1 MILRMTFAAR
11 IGLIVVVGLG
21 MAWISTIALYYIARA
36 HTAESN
42 TLPVPGHIAALV
54 ELIERTPSSER
65 KLVLRVA
72 SSETFAARIDAG
84 ANTGTTAP
92 RILPRL
98 NQRAIES
105 ALQALGGRPISVNF
119 ADTGERRPLFAGLV
133 SPTVDVRVGLRT
145 GDTLVIEVG
154 NALLLGPL
162 GLPVGFGAGIFG
174 TLIALLALLVMHRE
188 TKPLARLAEAV
199 DRVDLSLDPVAL
211 PEARRS
217 APEIRSL
224 IDAFNRLQGR
234 LGELLRSRMAM
245 LGGIS
250 HDVRTYATRLRLRAE
265 KINDAAE
272 RDRAIADINDMI
284 LLLDDALLASRAGA
298 GELAE
303 EMVEIDDIIRAEVAD
318 RRSGGARI
326 DYQGGHRRQG
336 LSADGRRRRRGN
348 PARTPAGHARA
359 VQSAGDIAKPRNGR
373 RRIGPRHRARSDRSP
388 RRHPVDPASSIGRR
402 QDLGPASAVSIA
414 LIFRMP
420 RPHPEYEVHGNSAI
434 CSSPMVSGN
443 PSIRFMFWI
452 ACPAEP
458 FTRLSSTEITIAR
471 FLMRS
476 ANTPICA

>member
-54 ELIERTPSSER
+54 ELIERTPSEEQ

-84 ANTGTTAP
+84 ANTGTTAQ

-105 ALQALGGRPISVNF
+105 SLQALGGRPVSVNF
-119 ADTGERRPLFAGLV
+119 ADTSERRRLFSRLV
-133 SPTVDVRVGLRT
+133 PPTVDVRVGLRT

-154 NALLLGPL
+154 NAILLGPL

-234 LGELLRSRMAM
+234 LAELLRSRMAM

-265 KINDAAE
+265 KINDEAE

-326 DYQGGHRRQG
+326 DYQGGHWEQVPIVLGDRLALRRVVANLADNAIKYG
-336 LSADGRRRRRGN
+336 GSAHLRSMIVDKDFLLTVDDEG
-348 PARTPAGHARA
+348 AG
-359 VQSAGDIAKPRNGR
+359 IP
-373 RRIGPRHRARSDRSP
+373 PEHRQAM
-388 RRHPVDPASSIGRR
+388 
-402 QDLGPASAVSIA
+402 L
-414 LIFRMP
+414 
-420 RPHPEYEVHGNSAI
+420 
-434 CSSPMVSGN
+434 
-443 PSIRFMFWI
+443 
-452 ACPAEP
+452 EP
-458 FTRLSSTEITIAR
+458 FSRLETSRSRGTGGAGLGLAIAR
-471 FLMRS
+471 GLTEAHGGALSIQQAPSGGARISVRLRLFQSR
-476 ANTPICA
+476 

>member
-42 TLPVPGHIAALV
+42 TLPIPGHIAALV
-54 ELIERTPSSER
+54 ELIERTPSEER

-84 ANTGTTAP
+84 ANTGTTAQ

-105 ALQALGGRPISVNF
+105 SLQALGGRPVSVNF
-119 ADTGERRPLFAGLV
+119 ADTSERRRLFSRLV
-133 SPTVDVRVGLRT
+133 PPTVDVRVGLRT

-234 LGELLRSRMAM
+234 LGQLLRSRMAM

-250 HDVRTYATRLRLRAE
+250 HDVRTYATRLRMRAE
-265 KINDAAE
+265 KISDEAE

-326 DYQGGHRRQG
+326 DYQGDHWKQVPIILGDRLALRRVVANLADNAIKYGGSAHLRSMIVDKDFLLTVDDDGAGIPPEHRQAM
-336 LSADGRRRRRGN
+336 L
-348 PARTPAGHARA
+348 
-359 VQSAGDIAKPRNGR
+359 
-373 RRIGPRHRARSDRSP
+373 
-388 RRHPVDPASSIGRR
+388 
-402 QDLGPASAVSIA
+402 
-414 LIFRMP
+414 
-420 RPHPEYEVHGNSAI
+420 
-434 CSSPMVSGN
+434 
-443 PSIRFMFWI
+443 
-452 ACPAEP
+452 EP
-458 FTRLSSTEITIAR
+458 FSRLETSRSRGTGGAGLGLAIAR
-471 FLMRS
+471 GLTEAHGGVLSIQQAPSGGARISVRLPLFQS
-476 ANTPICA
+476 D

>member
-54 ELIERTPSSER
+54 ELIERTPGPER
-65 KLVLRVA
+65 TLVLRVA

-84 ANTGTTAP
+84 ANTGTTAQ

-105 ALQALGGRPISVNF
+105 SLQALGGRPVSVNF
-119 ADTGERRPLFAGLV
+119 ADTGERRRLFARLV
-133 SPTVDVRVGLRT
+133 PPTVDVRVGLRT
-145 GDTLVIEVG
+145 GDTLVIEIG
-154 NALLLGPL
+154 NAILLGPL
-162 GLPVGFGAGIFG
+162 GLPVGFGADIFG

-224 IDAFNRLQGR
+224 IDAFNRLQSR

-265 KINDAAE
+265 KISDEAE

-326 DYQGGHRRQG
+326 DYQGGRWEQVPIVLGDRLALRRVVANLADNAIKYGGCAHLRSTIVDKDLLLTVDDEGAGIPPEHRQAM
-336 LSADGRRRRRGN
+336 L
-348 PARTPAGHARA
+348 
-359 VQSAGDIAKPRNGR
+359 
-373 RRIGPRHRARSDRSP
+373 
-388 RRHPVDPASSIGRR
+388 
-402 QDLGPASAVSIA
+402 
-414 LIFRMP
+414 
-420 RPHPEYEVHGNSAI
+420 
-434 CSSPMVSGN
+434 
-443 PSIRFMFWI
+443 
-452 ACPAEP
+452 EP
-458 FTRLSSTEITIAR
+458 FSRLETSRSRGTGGAGLGLAIAR
-471 FLMRS
+471 GLVEAHRGTLSIQEAPSGGARIAVRLPLFQS
-476 ANTPICA
+476 H

>member
-54 ELIERTPSSER
+54 ELIERTPSEEQ

-84 ANTGTTAP
+84 ANTGTTAQ

-105 ALQALGGRPISVNF
+105 SLQALGGRPVSVNF
-119 ADTGERRPLFAGLV
+119 ADVGERRRLFSRLV
-133 SPTVDVRVGLRT
+133 PPTVDVRVGLRT

-154 NALLLGPL
+154 NAILLGPL

-265 KINDAAE
+265 KINDEAE

-326 DYQGGHRRQG
+326 DYQGGHWKQVPIVLGDRLALRRVVANLADNAIKYG
-336 LSADGRRRRRGN
+336 GSAHLRSMIVDKDFLLTVDDEG
-348 PARTPAGHARA
+348 AG
-359 VQSAGDIAKPRNGR
+359 IP
-373 RRIGPRHRARSDRSP
+373 PEHR
-388 RRHPVDPASSIGRR
+388 
-402 QDLGPASAVSIA
+402 Q
-414 LIFRMP
+414 
-420 RPHPEYEVHGNSAI
+420 AI
-434 CSSPMVSGN
+434 L
-443 PSIRFMFWI
+443 
-452 ACPAEP
+452 EP
-458 FTRLSSTEITIAR
+458 FSRLETSRSRGTGGAGLGLAIAR
-471 FLMRS
+471 GLTEAHGGALSIQQAPSGGARISVRLPLFQS
-476 ANTPICA
+476 H

>member
-54 ELIERTPSSER
+54 ELIERTPSEEQ

-84 ANTGTTAP
+84 ANTGTTAQ

-98 NQRAIES
+98 N
-105 ALQALGGRPISVNF
+105 
-119 ADTGERRPLFAGLV
+119 ERRRLFSRLV
-133 SPTVDVRVGLRT
+133 PPTVDVRVGLRT

-154 NALLLGPL
+154 NAILLGPL

-265 KINDAAE
+265 KINDEAE

-318 RRSGGARI
+318 RQSGGARI
-326 DYQGGHRRQG
+326 DYQGGHWEQVPTVLGDRLALRRVVANLADNAIKYG
-336 LSADGRRRRRGN
+336 GSAHLRSMIIGKDFLLTVDDEG
-348 PARTPAGHARA
+348 AG
-359 VQSAGDIAKPRNGR
+359 IP
-373 RRIGPRHRARSDRSP
+373 PEHRQAM
-388 RRHPVDPASSIGRR
+388 
-402 QDLGPASAVSIA
+402 L
-414 LIFRMP
+414 
-420 RPHPEYEVHGNSAI
+420 
-434 CSSPMVSGN
+434 
-443 PSIRFMFWI
+443 
-452 ACPAEP
+452 EP
-458 FTRLSSTEITIAR
+458 FSRLETSRSRGTGGAGLGLAIAR
-471 FLMRS
+471 GLTEAHGGALSIQQAPSGGARISVRLPLFQS
-476 ANTPICA
+476 D

>member
-54 ELIERTPSSER
+54 ELIERTPGPER
-65 KLVLRVA
+65 TLVLRVA

-84 ANTGTTAP
+84 ANIGTTAQ

-105 ALQALGGRPISVNF
+105 SLQALGGRPVSVNF
-119 ADTGERRPLFAGLV
+119 ADTGERRRLFARLV
-133 SPTVDVRVGLRT
+133 PPTVDVRVGLRT
-145 GDTLVIEVG
+145 GDTLVIEMG
-154 NALLLGPL
+154 NAILLGPL

-224 IDAFNRLQGR
+224 IDAFNRLQSR

-265 KINDAAE
+265 KISDEAE

-326 DYQGGHRRQG
+326 DYQRGRWEQVPIVLGDRLALRRVVANLADNAIKYGG
-336 LSADGRRRRRGN
+336 SAHLR
-348 PARTPAGHARA
+348 
-359 VQSAGDIAKPRNGR
+359 
-373 RRIGPRHRARSDRSP
+373 
-388 RRHPVDPASSIGRR
+388 SSIVDKNLVLTVDDEGVGIPPEHR
-402 QDLGPASAVSIA
+402 QAML
-414 LIFRMP
+414 
-420 RPHPEYEVHGNSAI
+420 
-434 CSSPMVSGN
+434 
-443 PSIRFMFWI
+443 
-452 ACPAEP
+452 EP
-458 FTRLSSTEITIAR
+458 FSRLETSRSRGTGGAGLGLAIAR
-471 FLMRS
+471 GLVEAHRGTLSIQEAPSGGARIAIRLPLFQS
-476 ANTPICA
+476 H

>member
-21 MAWISTIALYYIARA
+21 MAWLSTIALYYIARA

-54 ELIERTPSSER
+54 ELIERTPSEER

-105 ALQALGGRPISVNF
+105 ALQALGGRPVSVNF
-119 ADTGERRPLFAGLV
+119 ADTGERRQLFSRLV
-133 SPTVDVRVGLRT
+133 PPTVDVRVGLRT

-224 IDAFNRLQGR
+224 IDAFNRLQSR

-265 KINDAAE
+265 KINDEAE

-326 DYQGGHRRQG
+326 DYQGGHWEQVPIVLGDRLALRRVVANLADNAIKYG
-336 LSADGRRRRRGN
+336 GSAHLRSMIVGKDFLLTVDDEG
-348 PARTPAGHARA
+348 AG
-359 VQSAGDIAKPRNGR
+359 IP
-373 RRIGPRHRARSDRSP
+373 PEHRQAM
-388 RRHPVDPASSIGRR
+388 
-402 QDLGPASAVSIA
+402 L
-414 LIFRMP
+414 
-420 RPHPEYEVHGNSAI
+420 
-434 CSSPMVSGN
+434 
-443 PSIRFMFWI
+443 
-452 ACPAEP
+452 EP
-458 FTRLSSTEITIAR
+458 FSRLETSRSRGTGGAGLGLGIAR
-471 FLMRS
+471 GLTEAHGGALSIQQAPSGGARISVRLPLFQS
-476 ANTPICA
+476 H

>member
-54 ELIERTPSSER
+54 ELIERTPSEER

-84 ANTGTTAP
+84 ANTGTTAQ

-105 ALQALGGRPISVNF
+105 ALQALGGRPVSVNF
-119 ADTGERRPLFAGLV
+119 ADTGERRRLFARLV
-133 SPTVDVRVGLRT
+133 PPTVDVRVGLRT

-224 IDAFNRLQGR
+224 IDAFNRLQSR

-265 KINDAAE
+265 KINDEAE

-326 DYQGGHRRQG
+326 DYQGGHWEQVPIVLGDRLALRRVVANLADNAIKYG
-336 LSADGRRRRRGN
+336 GSAHLRSMIVDKDFLLTVDDEG
-348 PARTPAGHARA
+348 AG
-359 VQSAGDIAKPRNGR
+359 IP
-373 RRIGPRHRARSDRSP
+373 PEHRQAM
-388 RRHPVDPASSIGRR
+388 
-402 QDLGPASAVSIA
+402 L
-414 LIFRMP
+414 
-420 RPHPEYEVHGNSAI
+420 
-434 CSSPMVSGN
+434 
-443 PSIRFMFWI
+443 
-452 ACPAEP
+452 EP
-458 FTRLSSTEITIAR
+458 FSRLETSRSRGTGGAGLGLAIAR
-471 FLMRS
+471 GLTEAHGGALSIQQAPSGGARISVRLPLFQS
-476 ANTPICA
+476 H

>member
-54 ELIERTPSSER
+54 ELIERTPSEER

-84 ANTGTTAP
+84 ANTGTTAQ

-105 ALQALGGRPISVNF
+105 SLQALGGRPVSVNF
-119 ADTGERRPLFAGLV
+119 ADTGERRRLFSRLV
-133 SPTVDVRVGLRT
+133 APTVDVRVGLRT

-265 KINDAAE
+265 KINDEAE

-326 DYQGGHRRQG
+326 DYQGGHWEQVPIVLGDRLALRRVVANLADNAIKYG
-336 LSADGRRRRRGN
+336 GSAHLRSMIVDKDFLLTVDDEG
-348 PARTPAGHARA
+348 AG
-359 VQSAGDIAKPRNGR
+359 IP
-373 RRIGPRHRARSDRSP
+373 PEHRQAM
-388 RRHPVDPASSIGRR
+388 
-402 QDLGPASAVSIA
+402 L
-414 LIFRMP
+414 
-420 RPHPEYEVHGNSAI
+420 
-434 CSSPMVSGN
+434 
-443 PSIRFMFWI
+443 
-452 ACPAEP
+452 EP
-458 FTRLSSTEITIAR
+458 FSRLETSRSRGTGGAGLGLAIAR
-471 FLMRS
+471 GLTEAHGGALSIQQAPSGGARISVRLPLFQS
-476 ANTPICA
+476 H

>member
-36 HTAESN
+36 HSPETN
-42 TLPVPGHIAALV
+42 TLPIPGHIAALV
-54 ELIERTPSSER
+54 ELIERTPSEER

-84 ANTGTTAP
+84 ANTGMTAQ

-105 ALQALGGRPISVNF
+105 SLKALGGRPVSVNF
-119 ADTGERRPLFAGLV
+119 ADTGERRRLFSRLV

-145 GDTLVIEVG
+145 GDTLVIEIG
-154 NALLLGPL
+154 NAILLGPL

-265 KINDAAE
+265 KISDEAE

-326 DYQGGHRRQG
+326 DYQGGHWEQVPIVLGDRLALRRVVANLADNAIKYGGSAHLRSMIVDKDFLLTVDDEGAGIPPEHRQAMLEPFSRLETSRSRGTGGAG
-336 LSADGRRRRRGN
+336 LGLA
-348 PARTPAGHARA
+348 
-359 VQSAGDIAKPRNGR
+359 I
-373 RRIGPRHRARSDRSP
+373 ARSLVEA
-388 RRHPVDPASSIGRR
+388 HGGALSI
-402 QDLGPASAVSIA
+402 QQAP
-414 LIFRMP
+414 
-420 RPHPEYEVHGNSAI
+420 
-434 CSSPMVSGN
+434 SGG
-443 PSIRFMFWI
+443 
-452 ACPAEP
+452 
-458 FTRLSSTEITIAR
+458 AR
-471 FLMRS
+471 ISVRVPLFQS
-476 ANTPICA
+476 H

>member
-54 ELIERTPSSER
+54 ELIERTPSEER

-105 ALQALGGRPISVNF
+105 SLQALGGRPVSVNF
-119 ADTGERRPLFAGLV
+119 GDTGERRRLFSRLV
-133 SPTVDVRVGLRT
+133 PPTVDVRVGLRT

-224 IDAFNRLQGR
+224 IDAFNRLQSR

-265 KINDAAE
+265 KISDEAE

-303 EMVEIDDIIRAEVAD
+303 EMVEIDDIIRAEVTD

-326 DYQGGHRRQG
+326 DYQGGHWEQVPIVLGDRLALRRVVANLADNAIKYG
-336 LSADGRRRRRGN
+336 GSAHLRSMIVGKDFLLTVDDEG
-348 PARTPAGHARA
+348 AG
-359 VQSAGDIAKPRNGR
+359 IP
-373 RRIGPRHRARSDRSP
+373 PEHRQAM
-388 RRHPVDPASSIGRR
+388 
-402 QDLGPASAVSIA
+402 L
-414 LIFRMP
+414 
-420 RPHPEYEVHGNSAI
+420 
-434 CSSPMVSGN
+434 
-443 PSIRFMFWI
+443 
-452 ACPAEP
+452 EP
-458 FTRLSSTEITIAR
+458 FSRLETSRSRGTGGAGLGLAIAR
-471 FLMRS
+471 GLTEAHGGALSIQQAPSGGARISVRLRLFQSR
-476 ANTPICA
+476 

>member
-36 HTAESN
+36 HSPETN
-42 TLPVPGHIAALV
+42 TLPIPGHIAALV
-54 ELIERTPSSER
+54 ELIERTPSEER

-72 SSETFAARIDAG
+72 SSETFAARFDAG
-84 ANTGTTAP
+84 ANTGMTAQ

-105 ALQALGGRPISVNF
+105 SLQALGGRPVSVNF
-119 ADTGERRPLFAGLV
+119 ADTGERRRLFSRLV

-154 NALLLGPL
+154 NAVLLGPL

-265 KINDAAE
+265 KISDEAE

-318 RRSGGARI
+318 RRSDGARI
-326 DYQGGHRRQG
+326 DYQGGHWEQVPIVLGDRLALRRVVANLADNAIKYGGSAHLRSTIVDKHFLLTVDDEGAGIPPEHRQAMLEPFSRLETSRSRGTGGAG
-336 LSADGRRRRRGN
+336 LGLA
-348 PARTPAGHARA
+348 
-359 VQSAGDIAKPRNGR
+359 I
-373 RRIGPRHRARSDRSP
+373 ARSLTEA
-388 RRHPVDPASSIGRR
+388 HGGALSI
-402 QDLGPASAVSIA
+402 QQAP
-414 LIFRMP
+414 
-420 RPHPEYEVHGNSAI
+420 
-434 CSSPMVSGN
+434 SGGARI
-443 PSIRFMFWI
+443 SM
-452 ACPAEP
+452 
-458 FTRLSSTEITIAR
+458 RLPLFQSH
-471 FLMRS
+471 
-476 ANTPICA
+476 

>member
-11 IGLIVVVGLG
+11 IALIVVVGLG

-54 ELIERTPSSER
+54 ELIERTPSEER

-105 ALQALGGRPISVNF
+105 ALQALGGRPVSVNF
-119 ADTGERRPLFAGLV
+119 ADTGERRRLFARLV
-133 SPTVDVRVGLRT
+133 APTVGVRVGLRT
-145 GDTLVIEVG
+145 GDTLVIQVG
-154 NALLLGPL
+154 NAILLGPL

-224 IDAFNRLQGR
+224 IDAFNRLQSR

-265 KINDAAE
+265 KINDEAE

-326 DYQGGHRRQG
+326 DYQGGHWKQVPIVLGDRLALRRVVANLADNAIKYG
-336 LSADGRRRRRGN
+336 GSAHLRSMIVDKDFLLTVDDEG
-348 PARTPAGHARA
+348 AG
-359 VQSAGDIAKPRNGR
+359 IP
-373 RRIGPRHRARSDRSP
+373 PEHRQAM
-388 RRHPVDPASSIGRR
+388 
-402 QDLGPASAVSIA
+402 L
-414 LIFRMP
+414 
-420 RPHPEYEVHGNSAI
+420 
-434 CSSPMVSGN
+434 
-443 PSIRFMFWI
+443 
-452 ACPAEP
+452 EP
-458 FTRLSSTEITIAR
+458 FSRLETSRSRGTGGAGLGLAIAR
-471 FLMRS
+471 GLTEAHGGALSIQQAPSGGARISVRLPLFQS
-476 ANTPICA
+476 N

>member
-54 ELIERTPSSER
+54 ELIERTPGSER
-65 KLVLRVA
+65 TLVLRVA

-84 ANTGTTAP
+84 ANIGTTAQ

-105 ALQALGGRPISVNF
+105 SLQALGGRPVSVNF
-119 ADTGERRPLFAGLV
+119 ADTGERRRLFARLV
-133 SPTVDVRVGLRT
+133 PPTVDVRVGLRT
-145 GDTLVIEVG
+145 GDTLVIEMG
-154 NALLLGPL
+154 NAILLGPL

-224 IDAFNRLQGR
+224 IDAFNHLQSR

-265 KINDAAE
+265 KISDEAE

-326 DYQGGHRRQG
+326 DYQRGRWEQVPIVLGDRLALRRVVANLADNAIKYGG
-336 LSADGRRRRRGN
+336 SAHLR
-348 PARTPAGHARA
+348 
-359 VQSAGDIAKPRNGR
+359 
-373 RRIGPRHRARSDRSP
+373 
-388 RRHPVDPASSIGRR
+388 SSIVDKNLVLTVDDEGVGIPPEHR
-402 QDLGPASAVSIA
+402 QAML
-414 LIFRMP
+414 
-420 RPHPEYEVHGNSAI
+420 
-434 CSSPMVSGN
+434 
-443 PSIRFMFWI
+443 
-452 ACPAEP
+452 EP
-458 FTRLSSTEITIAR
+458 FSRLETSRSRGTGGAGLGLAIAR
-471 FLMRS
+471 GLVEAHRGTLSIQEAPSGGARIAIRLPLFQS
-476 ANTPICA
+476 H

>member
-36 HTAESN
+36 HSAESN

-54 ELIERTPSSER
+54 ELIERTPSEER

-84 ANTGTTAP
+84 ANTGTTAQ

-105 ALQALGGRPISVNF
+105 ALQALGGRPVSVNF
-119 ADTGERRPLFAGLV
+119 ADTGERRPLFSRLV
-133 SPTVDVRVGLRT
+133 APTVDVRVGLRT
-145 GDTLVIEVG
+145 GDTLVIQVG
-154 NALLLGPL
+154 NAILLGPL

-224 IDAFNRLQGR
+224 IDAFNRLQSR

-265 KINDAAE
+265 EINDEAE

-326 DYQGGHRRQG
+326 DYQGGHWEQVPIVLGDRLALRRVVANLADNAIKYG
-336 LSADGRRRRRGN
+336 GSAHLRSMIVDKDFLLTVDDEG
-348 PARTPAGHARA
+348 AG
-359 VQSAGDIAKPRNGR
+359 IP
-373 RRIGPRHRARSDRSP
+373 PEHRQAM
-388 RRHPVDPASSIGRR
+388 
-402 QDLGPASAVSIA
+402 L
-414 LIFRMP
+414 
-420 RPHPEYEVHGNSAI
+420 
-434 CSSPMVSGN
+434 
-443 PSIRFMFWI
+443 
-452 ACPAEP
+452 EP
-458 FTRLSSTEITIAR
+458 FSRLETSRSRGTGGAGLGLAIAR
-471 FLMRS
+471 GLTEAHGGALSIQQAPSGGARISVRLPLFQS
-476 ANTPICA
+476 H

>member
-54 ELIERTPSSER
+54 ELIERTPSEER

-105 ALQALGGRPISVNF
+105 SLQALGGRPVSVNF
-119 ADTGERRPLFAGLV
+119 ADTGERGRLFSRLV
-133 SPTVDVRVGLRT
+133 PPTVDVRVGLRT

-265 KINDAAE
+265 KINDEAE

-326 DYQGGHRRQG
+326 DYQGGHWEQVPIVLGDRLALRRVVANLADNAIKYG
-336 LSADGRRRRRGN
+336 GSAHLRSMIVDKDFLLTVDDEG
-348 PARTPAGHARA
+348 AG
-359 VQSAGDIAKPRNGR
+359 IP
-373 RRIGPRHRARSDRSP
+373 PEHRQAM
-388 RRHPVDPASSIGRR
+388 
-402 QDLGPASAVSIA
+402 L
-414 LIFRMP
+414 
-420 RPHPEYEVHGNSAI
+420 
-434 CSSPMVSGN
+434 
-443 PSIRFMFWI
+443 
-452 ACPAEP
+452 EP
-458 FTRLSSTEITIAR
+458 FSRLETSRSRGTGGAGLGLAIAR
-471 FLMRS
+471 GLTEAHGGALSIQQAPSGGARISVRLPLFQS
-476 ANTPICA
+476 H

>member
-11 IGLIVVVGLG
+11 IALIVVVGLG

-54 ELIERTPSSER
+54 ELIERTPAPER
-65 KLVLRVA
+65 TLVLRVA

-84 ANTGTTAP
+84 ANTGTTAQ

-105 ALQALGGRPISVNF
+105 SLQALGGRPVSVNF
-119 ADTGERRPLFAGLV
+119 ADTGERRRLFSRLV
-133 SPTVDVRVGLRT
+133 PPTVDVRVGLRT

-154 NALLLGPL
+154 NAILLGPL

-265 KINDAAE
+265 KINDEAE

-326 DYQGGHRRQG
+326 DYQGGHWKQVPIVLGDRLALRRVVANLADNAIKYG
-336 LSADGRRRRRGN
+336 GSAHLRSMIVDKDFLLTVDDDG
-348 PARTPAGHARA
+348 AG
-359 VQSAGDIAKPRNGR
+359 IP
-373 RRIGPRHRARSDRSP
+373 PEHRQAM
-388 RRHPVDPASSIGRR
+388 
-402 QDLGPASAVSIA
+402 L
-414 LIFRMP
+414 
-420 RPHPEYEVHGNSAI
+420 
-434 CSSPMVSGN
+434 
-443 PSIRFMFWI
+443 
-452 ACPAEP
+452 EP
-458 FTRLSSTEITIAR
+458 FSRLETSRSRGTGGAGLGLAIAR
-471 FLMRS
+471 GLTEAHGGALSIQQAPSGGARISVRLPLFQS
-476 ANTPICA
+476 N

>member
-42 TLPVPGHIAALV
+42 TLAVPGHIAALV
-54 ELIERTPSSER
+54 ELIERTPSEER

-105 ALQALGGRPISVNF
+105 ALQALGGRPVSVNF
-119 ADTGERRPLFAGLV
+119 ADTGERRRLFARLV
-133 SPTVDVRVGLRT
+133 PPTVDVRVGLRT

-224 IDAFNRLQGR
+224 IDAFNRLQSR

-265 KINDAAE
+265 KINDEAE

-326 DYQGGHRRQG
+326 DYQGGHWEQVPIVLGDRLALRRVVANLADNAIKYG
-336 LSADGRRRRRGN
+336 GSAHLRSMIVDKDFLLTVDDEG
-348 PARTPAGHARA
+348 AG
-359 VQSAGDIAKPRNGR
+359 IP
-373 RRIGPRHRARSDRSP
+373 PEHRQAM
-388 RRHPVDPASSIGRR
+388 
-402 QDLGPASAVSIA
+402 L
-414 LIFRMP
+414 
-420 RPHPEYEVHGNSAI
+420 
-434 CSSPMVSGN
+434 
-443 PSIRFMFWI
+443 
-452 ACPAEP
+452 EP
-458 FTRLSSTEITIAR
+458 FSRLETSRSRGTGGAGLGLAIAR
-471 FLMRS
+471 GLTEAHGGALSIQQAPSGGARISVRLPLFQS
-476 ANTPICA
+476 H

>member
-54 ELIERTPSSER
+54 ELIERTPSEER

-84 ANTGTTAP
+84 ANTGTTAQ

-105 ALQALGGRPISVNF
+105 SLQALGGRPVSVNF
-119 ADTGERRPLFAGLV
+119 ADTGERRGLFSRLV
-133 SPTVDVRVGLRT
+133 PPTVDVRVGLRT

-224 IDAFNRLQGR
+224 IDAFNRLQSR

-265 KINDAAE
+265 KINDEAE

-326 DYQGGHRRQG
+326 DYQGGHWEQVPIVLGDRLALRRVVANLADNAIKYG
-336 LSADGRRRRRGN
+336 GSAHLRSMIVGKDFLLTVDDEG
-348 PARTPAGHARA
+348 AG
-359 VQSAGDIAKPRNGR
+359 IP
-373 RRIGPRHRARSDRSP
+373 PEHRQAM
-388 RRHPVDPASSIGRR
+388 
-402 QDLGPASAVSIA
+402 L
-414 LIFRMP
+414 
-420 RPHPEYEVHGNSAI
+420 
-434 CSSPMVSGN
+434 
-443 PSIRFMFWI
+443 
-452 ACPAEP
+452 EP
-458 FTRLSSTEITIAR
+458 FSRLETSRSRGTGGAGLGLAIAR
-471 FLMRS
+471 GLTEAHGGALSIQQAPSGGARISVRLPLFQS
-476 ANTPICA
+476 H

>member
-42 TLPVPGHIAALV
+42 TLPIPGHIAALV
-54 ELIERTPSSER
+54 ELIERTPSEER

-84 ANTGTTAP
+84 ANTGTTAQ

-105 ALQALGGRPISVNF
+105 SLQALGGRPVSVNF
-119 ADTGERRPLFAGLV
+119 ADTGERRRLFSRLV
-133 SPTVDVRVGLRT
+133 PPTVDVRVGLRT

-234 LGELLRSRMAM
+234 LGQLLRSRMAM

-265 KINDAAE
+265 KISDEAE

-326 DYQGGHRRQG
+326 DYQGDHWEQVPIILGDRLALRRVVANLADNAIKYGGSAHLRSMIVDKDFLLTVDDDGAGIPPEHRQAM
-336 LSADGRRRRRGN
+336 L
-348 PARTPAGHARA
+348 
-359 VQSAGDIAKPRNGR
+359 
-373 RRIGPRHRARSDRSP
+373 
-388 RRHPVDPASSIGRR
+388 
-402 QDLGPASAVSIA
+402 
-414 LIFRMP
+414 
-420 RPHPEYEVHGNSAI
+420 
-434 CSSPMVSGN
+434 
-443 PSIRFMFWI
+443 
-452 ACPAEP
+452 EP
-458 FTRLSSTEITIAR
+458 FSRLETSRSRGTGGAGLGLAIAR
-471 FLMRS
+471 GLIEAHGGALSIQQAPSGGARISVRLPLFQS
-476 ANTPICA
+476 D

>member
-42 TLPVPGHIAALV
+42 TLAVPGHIAALV
-54 ELIERTPSSER
+54 ALIERTPSEER

-84 ANTGTTAP
+84 ANTGTTAQ

-105 ALQALGGRPISVNF
+105 ALQALGGRPVSVNF
-119 ADTGERRPLFAGLV
+119 ADTGERRRLFSRLV
-133 SPTVDVRVGLRT
+133 PPTVDVRVGLRT

-224 IDAFNRLQGR
+224 IDAFNRLQSR

-326 DYQGGHRRQG
+326 DYQGGHWEQVPIVLGDRLALRRVVANLADNAIKYG
-336 LSADGRRRRRGN
+336 GSAHLRSMIVDKDFLLTVDDEG
-348 PARTPAGHARA
+348 AG
-359 VQSAGDIAKPRNGR
+359 IP
-373 RRIGPRHRARSDRSP
+373 PEHRQAM
-388 RRHPVDPASSIGRR
+388 
-402 QDLGPASAVSIA
+402 L
-414 LIFRMP
+414 
-420 RPHPEYEVHGNSAI
+420 
-434 CSSPMVSGN
+434 
-443 PSIRFMFWI
+443 
-452 ACPAEP
+452 EP
-458 FTRLSSTEITIAR
+458 FSRLETSRSRGTGGAGLGLAIAR
-471 FLMRS
+471 GLTEAHGGALSIQQAPSGGARISVRLPLFQS
-476 ANTPICA
+476 H

>member
-54 ELIERTPSSER
+54 ELIERTPSEER

-84 ANTGTTAP
+84 ANTGTTAQ

-105 ALQALGGRPISVNF
+105 ALQALGGRPVSVNF
-119 ADTGERRPLFAGLV
+119 AETGERRRLFSRLV
-133 SPTVDVRVGLRT
+133 PPTVDVRVGLRT

-265 KINDAAE
+265 KINDEAE

-326 DYQGGHRRQG
+326 DYQGGDWEQVPIVLGDRLALRRVVANLADNAIKYGGSAHLRSMIVDKDFLLTVDDEGAGIPPEHRQAM
-336 LSADGRRRRRGN
+336 L
-348 PARTPAGHARA
+348 
-359 VQSAGDIAKPRNGR
+359 
-373 RRIGPRHRARSDRSP
+373 
-388 RRHPVDPASSIGRR
+388 
-402 QDLGPASAVSIA
+402 
-414 LIFRMP
+414 
-420 RPHPEYEVHGNSAI
+420 
-434 CSSPMVSGN
+434 
-443 PSIRFMFWI
+443 
-452 ACPAEP
+452 EP
-458 FTRLSSTEITIAR
+458 FSRLETSRSRGTGGAGLGLAIAR
-471 FLMRS
+471 GLTEAHGGALSIQQAPSGGARISVRLPLFQS
-476 ANTPICA
+476 H

>member
-36 HTAESN
+36 HTAATN

-54 ELIERTPSSER
+54 ELIERTPAPER
-65 KLVLRVA
+65 TLVLRVA
-72 SSETFAARIDAG
+72 SSETFAARIDAA
-84 ANTGTTAP
+84 ANTGTTAQ

-105 ALQALGGRPISVNF
+105 SLQALGGRPVSVNF
-119 ADTGERRPLFAGLV
+119 ADTGERRRLFARLV
-133 SPTVDVRVGLRT
+133 PPTIDVRVGLRT
-145 GDTLVIEVG
+145 GDTLVIEIG
-154 NALLLGPL
+154 NAILLGPL

-224 IDAFNRLQGR
+224 IDAFNRLQSR

-265 KINDAAE
+265 KISDEAE

-326 DYQGGHRRQG
+326 DYQGGRWEQVPIVLGDRLALRRVVANLADNAINYGGSAHLCSTIVDKDLLLTVDDEGAGIPPEHRQAMLEPFSRLETSRSRGTGGAG
-336 LSADGRRRRRGN
+336 LGLAIARGLVE
-348 PARTPAGHARA
+348 A
-359 VQSAGDIAKPRNGR
+359 
-373 RRIGPRHRARSDRSP
+373 HR
-388 RRHPVDPASSIGRR
+388 GT
-402 QDLGPASAVSIA
+402 L
-414 LIFRMP
+414 
-420 RPHPEYEVHGNSAI
+420 
-434 CSSPMVSGN
+434 
-443 PSIRFMFWI
+443 SIREAPSGGARI
-452 ACPAEP
+452 AV
-458 FTRLSSTEITIAR
+458 RLPLFQSH
-471 FLMRS
+471 
-476 ANTPICA
+476 

>member
-36 HTAESN
+36 HSPETN
-42 TLPVPGHIAALV
+42 TLPIPGHIAALV
-54 ELIERTPSSER
+54 ELIERTPSEER

-84 ANTGTTAP
+84 ANTGMTAQ

-105 ALQALGGRPISVNF
+105 SLKALGGRPVSVNF
-119 ADTGERRPLFAGLV
+119 ADTGERRRLFSRLV

-145 GDTLVIEVG
+145 GDTLVIEIG
-154 NALLLGPL
+154 NAILLGPL

-224 IDAFNRLQGR
+224 IDAFNRLKGR

-265 KINDAAE
+265 KISDEAE

-326 DYQGGHRRQG
+326 DYQGGHWEQFPIVLGDRLALRRVVANLVDNAIKYG
-336 LSADGRRRRRGN
+336 GSAHLRSMIVDKDFLLTVDDEGANPPEHRRPCSSR
-348 PARTPAGHARA
+348 
-359 VQSAGDIAKPRNGR
+359 SAGW
-373 RRIGPRHRARSDRSP
+373 RHREAAEPGGAGLGLAIARSLVEA
-388 RRHPVDPASSIGRR
+388 HGGALSI
-402 QDLGPASAVSIA
+402 QQAP
-414 LIFRMP
+414 
-420 RPHPEYEVHGNSAI
+420 
-434 CSSPMVSGN
+434 SGG
-443 PSIRFMFWI
+443 
-452 ACPAEP
+452 
-458 FTRLSSTEITIAR
+458 AR
-471 FLMRS
+471 ISVRVPLFQS
-476 ANTPICA
+476 H

>member
-54 ELIERTPSSER
+54 ELIERTPSEEQ

-84 ANTGTTAP
+84 ANTGTTAQ

-105 ALQALGGRPISVNF
+105 SLQALGGRPVSVNF
-119 ADTGERRPLFAGLV
+119 ADVGERRRLFSRLV
-133 SPTVDVRVGLRT
+133 PPTVDVRVGLRT

-154 NALLLGPL
+154 NAILLGPL

-265 KINDAAE
+265 KINDEAE

-318 RRSGGARI
+318 RQSGGARI
-326 DYQGGHRRQG
+326 DYQGGHWEQVPTVLGDRLALRRVVANLADNAIKYG
-336 LSADGRRRRRGN
+336 GSAHLRSMIVDKDFLLTVDDEG
-348 PARTPAGHARA
+348 AG
-359 VQSAGDIAKPRNGR
+359 IP
-373 RRIGPRHRARSDRSP
+373 PEHRQAM
-388 RRHPVDPASSIGRR
+388 
-402 QDLGPASAVSIA
+402 L
-414 LIFRMP
+414 
-420 RPHPEYEVHGNSAI
+420 
-434 CSSPMVSGN
+434 
-443 PSIRFMFWI
+443 
-452 ACPAEP
+452 EP
-458 FTRLSSTEITIAR
+458 FSRLETSRSRGTGGAGLGLAIAR
-471 FLMRS
+471 GLTEAHGGALSIQQAPSGGARISVRLPLFQS
-476 ANTPICA
+476 D

>member
-54 ELIERTPSSER
+54 ELIERTPSEER

-84 ANTGTTAP
+84 ANTGTTAQ

-105 ALQALGGRPISVNF
+105 SLQALGGRPVSVNF
-119 ADTGERRPLFAGLV
+119 ADTGERRRWFSRLIP
-133 SPTVDVRVGLRT
+133 PTVDVRVGLRT

-265 KINDAAE
+265 KISDETE

-318 RRSGGARI
+318 RRSGVARI
-326 DYQGGHRRQG
+326 DYQGGHWEQVPIVLGDRLALRRVVANLADNAIKYG
-336 LSADGRRRRRGN
+336 GSAHLRSMIVDKHFLLTVDDDG
-348 PARTPAGHARA
+348 AG
-359 VQSAGDIAKPRNGR
+359 IP
-373 RRIGPRHRARSDRSP
+373 PEHRQAM
-388 RRHPVDPASSIGRR
+388 
-402 QDLGPASAVSIA
+402 L
-414 LIFRMP
+414 
-420 RPHPEYEVHGNSAI
+420 
-434 CSSPMVSGN
+434 
-443 PSIRFMFWI
+443 
-452 ACPAEP
+452 EP
-458 FTRLSSTEITIAR
+458 FSRLETSRSRGTGGAGLGLAIAR
-471 FLMRS
+471 GLTEAHGGALSIQQAPSGGARISVRLPLFQS
-476 ANTPICA
+476 D

>member
-54 ELIERTPSSER
+54 ELIERTPSEEQ

-84 ANTGTTAP
+84 ANTGTTAQ

-105 ALQALGGRPISVNF
+105 SLQALGGRPVSVNF
-119 ADTGERRPLFAGLV
+119 ADVGERRRLFSRLV
-133 SPTVDVRVGLRT
+133 PPKVDVRVGLRT

-154 NALLLGPL
+154 NAILLGPL

-265 KINDAAE
+265 KINDEAE

-326 DYQGGHRRQG
+326 DYQGGHWEQVPIVLGDRLALRRVVANLADNAIKYG
-336 LSADGRRRRRGN
+336 GSAHLRSMIVDKDFLLTVDDEG
-348 PARTPAGHARA
+348 AG
-359 VQSAGDIAKPRNGR
+359 IP
-373 RRIGPRHRARSDRSP
+373 PEHRQAM
-388 RRHPVDPASSIGRR
+388 
-402 QDLGPASAVSIA
+402 L
-414 LIFRMP
+414 
-420 RPHPEYEVHGNSAI
+420 
-434 CSSPMVSGN
+434 
-443 PSIRFMFWI
+443 
-452 ACPAEP
+452 EP
-458 FTRLSSTEITIAR
+458 FSRLETSRSRGTGGAGLGLAIAR
-471 FLMRS
+471 GLTEAHGGALSIQQAPSGGARISLRLPLFQS
-476 ANTPICA
+476 D

>member
-54 ELIERTPSSER
+54 ELIERTPSEER

-84 ANTGTTAP
+84 ANTGTTAQ

-105 ALQALGGRPISVNF
+105 SLQALGGRPVSVNF
-119 ADTGERRPLFAGLV
+119 ADTGERRRLFSRLV
-133 SPTVDVRVGLRT
+133 PPTVDVRVGLRT

-234 LGELLRSRMAM
+234 IGELLRSRMAM

-265 KINDAAE
+265 KINDEAE

-326 DYQGGHRRQG
+326 DYQGGHWEQVPIVLGDRLALRRVVANLADNAIKYG
-336 LSADGRRRRRGN
+336 GSAHLRSMIVDKDFLLTVDDEG
-348 PARTPAGHARA
+348 AG
-359 VQSAGDIAKPRNGR
+359 IP
-373 RRIGPRHRARSDRSP
+373 PEHRQAM
-388 RRHPVDPASSIGRR
+388 
-402 QDLGPASAVSIA
+402 L
-414 LIFRMP
+414 
-420 RPHPEYEVHGNSAI
+420 
-434 CSSPMVSGN
+434 
-443 PSIRFMFWI
+443 
-452 ACPAEP
+452 EP
-458 FTRLSSTEITIAR
+458 FSRLETSRSRGTGGAGLGLAIAR
-471 FLMRS
+471 GLTEAHGGALSIQQAPSGGARISVRLPLFQS
-476 ANTPICA
+476 H

>member
-36 HTAESN
+36 HTAENN

-54 ELIERTPSSER
+54 ELIERTPGEER

-84 ANTGTTAP
+84 ANTGTTAQ

-105 ALQALGGRPISVNF
+105 SLQALGGRPVSVNF
-119 ADTGERRPLFAGLV
+119 ADTGERRRLFSRLV
-133 SPTVDVRVGLRT
+133 PPTVDVRVGLRT

-154 NALLLGPL
+154 NAILLGPL

-265 KINDAAE
+265 KINDEAE

-326 DYQGGHRRQG
+326 DYQGGHWEQVPIVLGDRLALRRVVANLADNAIKYG
-336 LSADGRRRRRGN
+336 GSAHLRSMIVGKDFLLTVDDEG
-348 PARTPAGHARA
+348 AG
-359 VQSAGDIAKPRNGR
+359 IP
-373 RRIGPRHRARSDRSP
+373 PEHRQAM
-388 RRHPVDPASSIGRR
+388 
-402 QDLGPASAVSIA
+402 L
-414 LIFRMP
+414 
-420 RPHPEYEVHGNSAI
+420 
-434 CSSPMVSGN
+434 
-443 PSIRFMFWI
+443 
-452 ACPAEP
+452 EP
-458 FTRLSSTEITIAR
+458 FSRLETSRSRGTGGAGLGLAIAR
-471 FLMRS
+471 GLTEAHGGALSIQQAPSGGARISVRLRLFQSR
-476 ANTPICA
+476 

>member
-54 ELIERTPSSER
+54 ELIERTPSEEQ

-84 ANTGTTAP
+84 ANTGTTAQ

-105 ALQALGGRPISVNF
+105 SLQALGGRPVSVNF
-119 ADTGERRPLFAGLV
+119 ADTGERRRLFSRLV
-133 SPTVDVRVGLRT
+133 PPTVDVGVGLRT

-154 NALLLGPL
+154 NAILLGPL

-224 IDAFNRLQGR
+224 IDAFNRLQSR

-265 KINDAAE
+265 KINDEAE

-326 DYQGGHRRQG
+326 DYQGGHWEQVPTVLGDRLALRRVVANLADNAIKYG
-336 LSADGRRRRRGN
+336 GSAHLRSMIVDKDFLLTVDDEG
-348 PARTPAGHARA
+348 AG
-359 VQSAGDIAKPRNGR
+359 IP
-373 RRIGPRHRARSDRSP
+373 PEHRQAM
-388 RRHPVDPASSIGRR
+388 
-402 QDLGPASAVSIA
+402 L
-414 LIFRMP
+414 
-420 RPHPEYEVHGNSAI
+420 
-434 CSSPMVSGN
+434 
-443 PSIRFMFWI
+443 
-452 ACPAEP
+452 EP
-458 FTRLSSTEITIAR
+458 FSRLETSRSRGTGGAGLGLAIAR
-471 FLMRS
+471 GLTEAHGGALSIQQAPSGGARISVRLPLFQS
-476 ANTPICA
+476 N

>member
-54 ELIERTPSSER
+54 ELIERTPSEER

-105 ALQALGGRPISVNF
+105 SLQALGGRPVSVNF
-119 ADTGERRPLFAGLV
+119 ADTSERRRLFSRLV
-133 SPTVDVRVGLRT
+133 PPTIDVRVGLRT

-154 NALLLGPL
+154 NAILLGPL

-224 IDAFNRLQGR
+224 IDAFNRLQSR

-265 KINDAAE
+265 KISDEAE

-326 DYQGGHRRQG
+326 DYQGGHWEQVPIVLGDRLALRRVVANLADNAIKYG
-336 LSADGRRRRRGN
+336 GSAHLRSMIVGKDFLLTVDDEG
-348 PARTPAGHARA
+348 AG
-359 VQSAGDIAKPRNGR
+359 IP
-373 RRIGPRHRARSDRSP
+373 PEHRQAM
-388 RRHPVDPASSIGRR
+388 
-402 QDLGPASAVSIA
+402 L
-414 LIFRMP
+414 
-420 RPHPEYEVHGNSAI
+420 
-434 CSSPMVSGN
+434 
-443 PSIRFMFWI
+443 
-452 ACPAEP
+452 EP
-458 FTRLSSTEITIAR
+458 FSRLETSRSRGTGGAGLGLAIAR
-471 FLMRS
+471 GLTEAHGGALSIQQAPSGGARISVRLPLFQS
-476 ANTPICA
+476 H

>member
-36 HTAESN
+36 HSPETN
-42 TLPVPGHIAALV
+42 TLPIPGHIAALV
-54 ELIERTPSSER
+54 ELIERTPSEER

-84 ANTGTTAP
+84 ANTGMTAQ

-105 ALQALGGRPISVNF
+105 SLQALGGRPVSVNF
-119 ADTGERRPLFAGLV
+119 ADTGERRRLFSRLV

-154 NALLLGPL
+154 NAVLLGPL

-265 KINDAAE
+265 KISDEAE

-318 RRSGGARI
+318 RRSDGARI
-326 DYQGGHRRQG
+326 DYQGGHWEQVPIVLGDRLALRRVVANLADNAIKYGGSAHLRSTIVDKHFLLTVDDEGAGIPPEHRQAMLEPFSRLETSRSRGTGGAG
-336 LSADGRRRRRGN
+336 LGLA
-348 PARTPAGHARA
+348 
-359 VQSAGDIAKPRNGR
+359 I
-373 RRIGPRHRARSDRSP
+373 ARSLTEA
-388 RRHPVDPASSIGRR
+388 HGGALSI
-402 QDLGPASAVSIA
+402 QQAP
-414 LIFRMP
+414 
-420 RPHPEYEVHGNSAI
+420 
-434 CSSPMVSGN
+434 SGGARI
-443 PSIRFMFWI
+443 SV
-452 ACPAEP
+452 
-458 FTRLSSTEITIAR
+458 RLPLFQSH
-471 FLMRS
+471 
-476 ANTPICA
+476 

>member
-36 HTAESN
+36 HTAENN

-54 ELIERTPSSER
+54 ELIERTPGEER

-84 ANTGTTAP
+84 ANTGTTAQ

-105 ALQALGGRPISVNF
+105 SLQALGGRPVSVNF
-119 ADTGERRPLFAGLV
+119 ADTGERRRLFSRLV
-133 SPTVDVRVGLRT
+133 PPTVDVRVGLRT

-154 NALLLGPL
+154 NAILLGPL

-250 HDVRTYATRLRLRAE
+250 HDVRTYVTRLRLRAE
-265 KINDAAE
+265 KISDEAE

-326 DYQGGHRRQG
+326 DYQGGHWEQVPIVLGDRLALRRVVANLADNAIKYG
-336 LSADGRRRRRGN
+336 GSAHLRSMIVGKDFLLTVDDEG
-348 PARTPAGHARA
+348 AG
-359 VQSAGDIAKPRNGR
+359 IP
-373 RRIGPRHRARSDRSP
+373 PEHRQAM
-388 RRHPVDPASSIGRR
+388 
-402 QDLGPASAVSIA
+402 L
-414 LIFRMP
+414 
-420 RPHPEYEVHGNSAI
+420 
-434 CSSPMVSGN
+434 
-443 PSIRFMFWI
+443 
-452 ACPAEP
+452 EP
-458 FTRLSSTEITIAR
+458 FSRLETSRSRGTGGAGLGLAIAR
-471 FLMRS
+471 GLTEAHGGALSIQQAPSGGARISVRLRLFQSR
-476 ANTPICA
+476 

>member
-54 ELIERTPSSER
+54 ELIERTPSEER

-105 ALQALGGRPISVNF
+105 SLQALGGRPVSVNF
-119 ADTGERRPLFAGLV
+119 ADTGERRRLFARLV
-133 SPTVDVRVGLRT
+133 PPTVDVRVGLRT

-224 IDAFNRLQGR
+224 IDAFNRLQSR

-265 KINDAAE
+265 KINDEAE

-303 EMVEIDDIIRAEVAD
+303 EMVEIDDIVRAEVAD

-326 DYQGGHRRQG
+326 DYQGGHWEQVPIVLGDRLALRRVVANLADNAIKYG
-336 LSADGRRRRRGN
+336 GSAHLRSMIVDKDFLLTVDDEG
-348 PARTPAGHARA
+348 AG
-359 VQSAGDIAKPRNGR
+359 IP
-373 RRIGPRHRARSDRSP
+373 PEHRQAM
-388 RRHPVDPASSIGRR
+388 
-402 QDLGPASAVSIA
+402 L
-414 LIFRMP
+414 
-420 RPHPEYEVHGNSAI
+420 
-434 CSSPMVSGN
+434 
-443 PSIRFMFWI
+443 
-452 ACPAEP
+452 EP
-458 FTRLSSTEITIAR
+458 FSRLETSRSRGTGGAGLGLAIAR
-471 FLMRS
+471 GLTEAHGGALSIQQAPSGGARISVRLPLFQPR
-476 ANTPICA
+476 

>member
-36 HTAESN
+36 HTAENN

-54 ELIERTPSSER
+54 ELIERTPGEER

-84 ANTGTTAP
+84 ANTGTTAQ

-105 ALQALGGRPISVNF
+105 SLQALGGRPVSVNF
-119 ADTGERRPLFAGLV
+119 ADTGERRRLFSRLV
-133 SPTVDVRVGLRT
+133 PPTVDVGVGLRT

-154 NALLLGPL
+154 NAILLGPL

-265 KINDAAE
+265 KISDEAE

-326 DYQGGHRRQG
+326 DYQGGHWEQVPIVLGDRLALRRVVANLADNAIKYG
-336 LSADGRRRRRGN
+336 GSAHLRGMIVDKDFLL
-348 PARTPAGHARA
+348 TVDDEGAG
-359 VQSAGDIAKPRNGR
+359 IP
-373 RRIGPRHRARSDRSP
+373 PEHRQAM
-388 RRHPVDPASSIGRR
+388 
-402 QDLGPASAVSIA
+402 L
-414 LIFRMP
+414 
-420 RPHPEYEVHGNSAI
+420 
-434 CSSPMVSGN
+434 
-443 PSIRFMFWI
+443 
-452 ACPAEP
+452 EP
-458 FTRLSSTEITIAR
+458 FSRLETSRSRGTGGAGLGLAIAR
-471 FLMRS
+471 GLTEAHGGALSIQQAPSGGARISVRLPLFQS
-476 ANTPICA
+476 H